1 MNPRSF
7 QALYCDRWGVSPD
20 RFRNDLLARTVY
32 PHARL
37 LAPLL
42 RLMTGHFQADYEF
55 IDDVAHLERVELFH
69 DAMDSYV
76 GHFSNRGFLRRGL
89 RLRISARR
97 MWRIVS
103 EVLPGTPAA
112 GMAIKLEDQGSVTPF
127 LRRGTG
133 DKAGKDE

>member
-7 QALYCDRWGVSPD
+7 QALYCSRRGVSPE
-20 RFRNDLLARTVY
+20 RFRRHVLARSLY

-42 RLMTGHFQADYEF
+42 AWVDGHFQADYEF

-97 MWRIVS
+97 LWRLVS

-112 GMAIKLEDQGSVTPF
+112 GLASKLEKQDSVTPF
-127 LRRGTG
+127 
-133 DKAGKDE
+133 AGKPIRPKPAPEE